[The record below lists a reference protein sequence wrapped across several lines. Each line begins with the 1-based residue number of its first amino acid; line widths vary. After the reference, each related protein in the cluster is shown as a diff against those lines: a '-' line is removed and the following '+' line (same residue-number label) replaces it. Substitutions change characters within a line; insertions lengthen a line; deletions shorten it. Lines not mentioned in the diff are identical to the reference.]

1 MTFDDGTLTS
11 LALALGIGLLIGV
24 ERERRKGQGPTRQF
38 AGVRSFTLVALLG
51 AGTQLLGQVWLTA
64 LAGVLV
70 AALVVVAYWRDRS
83 ADPGVTTEIALFLT
97 FVLGVLSV
105 PHPEIAAGAGVVV
118 AGLLA
123 ARGPLQ
129 QFATHTL
136 SEQELRNA
144 LVLAAAALVVL
155 PLTPDQAWPWL
166 GGVNPRQLW
175 QLVVLI
181 LAVQA
186 AGDLALRLLGPRL
199 GLALS
204 GLISGL
210 ISSTATIAALG
221 VRSRE
226 QPELRTACVAGAWF
240 STVSTSL
247 MLLGLAFLIGDQSLL
262 RILPFIGVTLLT
274 AALLGALAY
283 RRSPP
288 RHGPGLTQ
296 GRAFNLRQALLLA
309 LLFAALAAGVAWL
322 QETLGSLATLGAA
335 TLAGLAD
342 AHATSSAAMALAA
355 RGELSPTTMQLAV
368 LLAFSSNTVAKMV
381 AAYAAG
387 GRAYGWRV
395 SAGLALV
402 ALSAWGSWWL
412 WGRSG

>member
-1 MTFDDGTLTS
+1 MDTISLTS

-51 AGTQLLGQVWLTA
+51 AGTELLGQVWLTA
-64 LAGVLV
+64 LAGALV
-70 AALVVVAYWRDRS
+70 AALVLVAYWRDRS
-83 ADPGVTTEIALFLT
+83 SDPGVTTEIALFLT
-97 FVLGVLSV
+97 FVLGVLAV
-105 PHPEIAAGAGVVV
+105 PHPAVAAGGGVVV

-144 LVLAAAALVVL
+144 LILAAAALVVL
-155 PLTPDQAWPWL
+155 PLMPDQPQPLLA
-166 GGVNPRQLW
+166 GVNLRQLW
-175 QLVVLI
+175 RLVVLI

-204 GLISGL
+204 GLVSGL

-247 MLLGLAFLIGDQSLL
+247 MLLGLAFLIGDQSLR
-262 RILPFIGVTLLT
+262 RILPFIGVSLLA

-288 RHGPGLTQ
+288 SDGRGLTQ

-355 RGELSPTTMQLAV
+355 RGELSPATMQLAV

-387 GRAYGWRV
+387 GGDYGGRV
-395 SAGLALV
+395 SAGLLLV
-402 ALSAWGSWWL
+402 ALSAWSGWWFWSDL
-412 WGRSG
+412 A